1 MTIDIDVLSDLWL
14 TAKEY
19 IASKDRQTAAD
30 HVVSVVAD
38 SGISDEDLKTF
49 GGTDSY
55 LGRAVQELVGEEE
68 AYDEEDDDYG
78 SDDY

>member
-1 MTIDIDVLSDLWL
+1 MTIDVDILGDLWL

-19 IASKDRQTAAD
+19 IPSKDRQTAAD

-49 GGTDSY
+49 GATDSY
-55 LGRAVQELVGEEE
+55 LGRAVQELVGEDEV
-68 AYDEEDDDYG
+68 YDEEDDDYG

>member
-1 MTIDIDVLSDLWL
+1 MTIDVDILSDMWL

-19 IASKDRQTAAD
+19 IPSKDRQAAAD
-30 HVVSVVAD
+30 HTVAIVAD

-55 LGRAVQELVGEEE
+55 LGRAVHEYLGEEE
-68 AYDEEDDDYG
+68 DPDDEDVDYG

>member
-1 MTIDIDVLSDLWL
+1 MTIDIDVLSDLWM
-14 TAKEY
+14 TTKEY
-19 IASKDRQTAAD
+19 IAQKDRQAAAD

-55 LGRAVQELVGEEE
+55 
-68 AYDEEDDDYG
+68 
-78 SDDY
+78 

>member
-1 MTIDIDVLSDLWL
+1 MTIDIDVLSDLWM
-14 TAKEY
+14 TTKEY
-19 IASKDRQTAAD
+19 IAQKDRQAAAD

-68 AYDEEDDDYG
+68 VYDEEDDDYG

>member
-1 MTIDIDVLSDLWL
+1 MTIDVDVLSDLWL

-19 IASKDRQTAAD
+19 IAGKDRQTAAD

-55 LGRAVQELVGEEE
+55 LGRAVQELVGDDDVYE
-68 AYDEEDDDYG
+68 EEDDDYG

>member
-1 MTIDIDVLSDLWL
+1 MTIDIDVLSDVWL

-19 IASKDRQTAAD
+19 ISAKDRQTAAD

-49 GGTDSY
+49 GGTDAY
-55 LGRAVQELVGEEE
+55 LGRAVYEIIG
-68 AYDEEDDDYG
+68 DDDVYEVAIRSRIG
-78 SDDY
+78 RF

>member
-1 MTIDIDVLSDLWL
+1 MTIDIDVLGDLWM
-14 TAKEY
+14 TTKEY
-19 IASKDRQTAAD
+19 IAQKDRQAAAD

-68 AYDEEDDDYG
+68 VYDEEDDDYG

>member
-1 MTIDIDVLSDLWL
+1 MTIDIDVLGDLWM
-14 TAKEY
+14 TTKES
-19 IASKDRQTAAD
+19 IAQKDRQAAAD

-68 AYDEEDDDYG
+68 VYDEEDDDYG